1 MISIDDGLKILLIIT
16 ISLCILLLTIAVV
29 RLLNQ
34 VTGAVEDSRSVIK
47 NVTNVSSMIE
57 QDILSVRSKFS
68 NIGKS
73 LNIVNAV
80 AGIVGS
86 AGIGKLLSRFRK
98 K

>member
-1 MISIDDGLKILLIIT
+1 MISIDDGLKILLIVT
-16 ISLCILLLTIAVV
+16 ISFCILLFTIAVV

-47 NVTNVSSMIE
+47 NVTNVADMLE

-73 LNIVNAV
+73 LNIFNAITGV
-80 AGIVGS
+80 IGS
-86 AGIGKLLSRFRK
+86 AGIGGFFSRFRK

>member
-16 ISLCILLLTIAVV
+16 ISLSILLLTIAVV

-34 VTGAVEDSRSVIK
+34 VTGAVEDSRSAIK
-47 NVTNVSSMIE
+47 NVTSVSSMIE

-80 AGIVGS
+80 TGIVGS